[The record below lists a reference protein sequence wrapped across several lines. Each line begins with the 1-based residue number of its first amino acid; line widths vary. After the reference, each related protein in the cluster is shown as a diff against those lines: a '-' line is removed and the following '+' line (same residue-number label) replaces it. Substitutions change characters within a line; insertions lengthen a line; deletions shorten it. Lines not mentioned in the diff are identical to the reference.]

1 MNLHA
6 FLISLESHPTLE
18 LRFQLPDG
26 GRIPAHAHI
35 TEVGRLDRTFL
46 DCGGTQRQHSCCL
59 LQTWIADDIEHRLS
73 AGKLAGILQRAAPI
87 LGDQELPVD
96 VEYEDGV
103 TAQFRITA
111 SRIEEGTRVFELA
124 NKPTD
129 CLAKEI
135 CLPTPSGCQPGSGC
149 C

>member
-1 MNLHA
+1 MHLHT
-6 FLISLESHPTLE
+6 FLTTLQSDPGLE

-26 GRIPAHAHI
+26 GWIPAHAHV

-46 DCGGTQRQHSCCL
+46 DCGGPQRSHSCCL
-59 LQTWIADDIEHRLS
+59 LQTWVADDVAHRLS

-87 LGDQELPVD
+87 LEDSELPVD
-96 VEYEDGV
+96 VEYEDGF
-103 TAQFRITA
+103 TAQFRITGC
-111 SRIEEGTRVFELA
+111 RTECGTLIFELA

-129 CLAKEI
+129 CLAKEL
-135 CLPTPSGCQPGSGC
+135 CLPSPTTCQPGSGC